1 LSALSR
7 ALQEK
12 LNILF
17 FEEYNLNDITNM
29 MLVEDNLRAR
39 QALTA
44 FMSLQTG
51 IKVSAE
57 ASNGLEAINLI
68 QGHAP
73 DIVVM
78 DAQMP
83 VMDGLEA
90 TKIIKKN
97 WPQIKIVVL
106 TMYPNYQPE
115 AMSAG
120 ADAFLVKGC
129 SADEIVSKIHSLSQA
144 KEAGLLPR

>member
-1 LSALSR
+1 
-7 ALQEK
+7 
-12 LNILF
+12 
-17 FEEYNLNDITNM
+17 M
-29 MLVEDNLRAR
+29 
-39 QALTA
+39 
-44 FMSLQTG
+44 G

-68 QGHAP
+68 KGCAP

-78 DAQMP
+78 DVQMP

-90 TKIIKKN
+90 TRVIKKN

-106 TMYPNYQPE
+106 TMYPNYQSE
-115 AMSAG
+115 AISAG

-129 SADEIVSKIHSLSQA
+129 SVNEIISTIHSLSQA
-144 KEAGLLPR
+144 NKADIFPP

>member
-1 LSALSR
+1 
-7 ALQEK
+7 
-12 LNILF
+12 
-17 FEEYNLNDITNM
+17 LNDITNM

-129 SADEIVSKIHSLSQA
+129 SVDEIISTIHSLSQA
-144 KEAGLLPR
+144 EKAGVLPP

>member
-1 LSALSR
+1 
-7 ALQEK
+7 
-12 LNILF
+12 
-17 FEEYNLNDITNM
+17 LNDITNM
-29 MLVEDNLRAR
+29 MVVEDNLRAR

-44 FMSLQTG
+44 FISLQTG

-68 QGHAP
+68 KGCTP

-78 DAQMP
+78 DMQMP

-106 TMYPNYQPE
+106 TLYPNYQPE

-120 ADAFLVKGC
+120 ADVFLVKGC
-129 SADEIVSKIHSLSQA
+129 SVDEIISTIHSLSQA
-144 KEAGLLPR
+144 DKAGILPR

>member
-1 LSALSR
+1 M
-7 ALQEK
+7 LQRKE
-12 LNILF
+12 NIYK
-17 FEEYNLNDITNM
+17 EYSMNDKTNM
-29 MLVEDNLRAR
+29 MVVEDNHRAR

-44 FMSLQTG
+44 IISLQAG

-57 ASNGLEAINLI
+57 ASNGQEAIDLI
-68 QGHAP
+68 KRSTP
-73 DIVVM
+73 DVVVM
-78 DAQMP
+78 DLRMP

-97 WPQIKIVVL
+97 WPEIKIVVL

-115 AMSAG
+115 ALSAG

-129 SADEIVSKIHSLSQA
+129 TVHEIISTIHSLSHA
-144 KEAGLLPR
+144 DKAGNIHP